1 VDNQRFFLFIALSLV
16 ILLLWQAWEREHAPP
31 VVPNPAT
38 VERDVPRTPTAPTS
52 PPAGANRPGTSADGA
67 LETAGRIQ
75 VTTDVLRA
83 QIDTLGGDL
92 RALYLLKYPVK
103 VEEPGTPFQLLNDK
117 GTELFIT
124 QSGLIGNDDSYPNHK
139 SLYRAERHEYRL
151 ADGQEQLQVR
161 LDWSKGGLRIAKIY
175 TFHRR
180 SYVVD
185 LDYVIEN
192 RDKKPRNPYLYA
204 QFLRS
209 HHSETNYLTGAI
221 SYVGGAIYSP
231 EKKYQKIGL
240 EEMAEKRL
248 QENVAGGWVAMLQHY
263 FVGAW
268 IPPEKSP
275 AQAYADSQDT
285 ARYVLGYK
293 NLTPAHINPG
303 EVGRLNTRLYVG
315 PKEQDRLEKIAP
327 GLALTVDY
335 GWLTVIAAPL
345 YWVLERI
352 HQATGNWGWAIVI
365 LTVLIKLAFY
375 PLSAASY
382 KSMANMRRLQP
393 RLMSLKERYGDD
405 RQRMHQATMELY
417 KTEKLNPLG
426 GCLPIVVQIPVFI
439 ALYWVLLESV
449 ELRQAPFALWIKDL
463 SSPDPYFVL
472 PVIMGITMAGQQM
485 LNPSPLDPI
494 QKKVMM
500 ALPFVFTI
508 FFLFFPAGLV
518 LYWVVN
524 NVLSIAQQWRITRTI
539 ESQTKQNKVE

>member
-1 VDNQRFFLFIALSLV
+1 MDNQRFFLFIALSLV
-16 ILLLWQAWEREHAPP
+16 ILLLWQAWEREQAPP
-31 VVPNPAT
+31 VVPNPAAVT
-38 VERDVPRTPTAPTS
+38 RDVPQTPP
-52 PPAGANRPGTSADGA
+52 PPAGANSPGTPANET
-67 LETAGRIQ
+67 LESAGRIQ
-75 VTTDVLRA
+75 ITTDLLRA

-92 RALYLLKYPVK
+92 RTLYLLKYPVR
-103 VEEPGTPFQLLNDK
+103 VEEPGTPFQLLNDN
-117 GTELFIT
+117 GAELFIT

-139 SLYRAERHEYRL
+139 SLYSAEHHEYRL
-151 ADGQEQLQVR
+151 GDGQEQLQVR
-161 LDWSKGGLRIAKIY
+161 LDWSKGGLRVAKIY
-175 TFHRR
+175 TFHRH

-192 RDKKPRNPYLYA
+192 RANKPRNPYLYA

-209 HHSETNYLTGAI
+209 HHAETSYFSGAI
-221 SYVGGAIYSP
+221 SYVGGAVYSP
-231 EKKYQKIGL
+231 EKKYQKVTL
-240 EEMAEKRL
+240 TEMAQKHR
-248 QENVAGGWVAMLQHY
+248 QENVTDGWVAMLQHY
-263 FVGAW
+263 FVAAW
-268 IPPEKSP
+268 LPPEKSP
-275 AQAYADSQDT
+275 TQVYTDAQET
-285 ARYVLGYK
+285 TRYVLGYK

-303 EVGRLNTRLYVG
+303 AVGRLNTRLYLG
-315 PKEQDRLEKIAP
+315 PKDQDQLEKIAP
-327 GLALTVDY
+327 GLVLTVDY

-352 HQATGNWGWAIVI
+352 HQAIGNWGWAIVI

-375 PLSAASY
+375 PLSATSY

-393 RLMSLKERYGDD
+393 RLMSLKERYGED

-449 ELRQAPFALWIKDL
+449 ELRQAPFALWIRDL
-463 SSPDPYFVL
+463 STPDPYFVL
-472 PVIMGITMAGQQM
+472 PIVMGITMAAQQM

-500 ALPFVFTI
+500 ALPFVFTV

-524 NVLSIAQQWRITRTI
+524 NALSIAQQWWITRTI
-539 ESQTKQNKVE
+539 ESQAKPS

>member
-16 ILLLWQAWEREHAPP
+16 ILLLWQAWEREYAPP

-38 VERDVPRTPTAPTS
+38 VERDVPGTPTAPTS
-52 PPAGANRPGTSADGA
+52 PPTGANSPRTSANGA

-83 QIDTLGGDL
+83 QIDTSGGDL
-92 RALYLLKYPVK
+92 RALYLLKYSVSVDKPDV
-103 VEEPGTPFQLLNDK
+103 PFQLLNDK
-117 GTELFIT
+117 GPELFIT

-139 SLYRAERHEYRL
+139 SLYSAERHEYRL

-175 TFHRR
+175 TFHRN

-185 LDYVIEN
+185 LEYTVES
-192 RDKKPRNPYLYA
+192 RDGKPRNPYLYA

-209 HHSETNYLTGAI
+209 HHSENSYLSGAI

-248 QENVAGGWVAMLQHY
+248 QENVTGGWVAMLQHY
-263 FVGAW
+263 FVAAL

-275 AQAYADSQDT
+275 AQAYTDAQDT
-285 ARYVLGYK
+285 TRYVLGYK
-293 NLTPAHINPG
+293 NLTPAHIDPG
-303 EVGRLNTRLYVG
+303 QSGRLNTRLYLG
-315 PKEQDRLEKIAP
+315 PKEQDRLEQIAP
-327 GLALTVDY
+327 GLSLAVDY

-345 YWVLERI
+345 FWVLERI
-352 HQATGNWGWAIVI
+352 HQAVGNWGWSIVI
-365 LTVLIKLAFY
+365 VTVLIKLAFY

-472 PVIMGITMAGQQM
+472 PIIMGITMAGQQM

-524 NVLSIAQQWRITRTI
+524 NVLSIAQQWWITRTI
-539 ESQTKQNKVE
+539 ENQTKQNKVE